1 MKHNQDES
9 EYRGPSAPRS
19 SEGWMFW
26 VGVASA
32 VLLLV
37 LTAVVAVEVRSDIG
51 ADSMVLEQRGDGD
64 PKSG

>member
-1 MKHNQDES
+1 
-9 EYRGPSAPRS
+9 
-19 SEGWMFW
+19 MFW